1 VHNSEKFFSVETKE
15 RNESEKREENTE
27 FSAPLTEP
35 YFFDGFEFNSLLY
48 NPKDD
53 DLYLNRLKPGEIQV
67 EDRRRF

>member
-1 VHNSEKFFSVETKE
+1 MKV
-15 RNESEKREENTE
+15 KRGKKTLE